1 MRNNPKREL
10 ILRSGSEC
18 FARYGYDKTTL
29 DDIGRRA
36 GLNKAS
42 LYYYFK
48 NKEDIFIAVVLAD
61 TQTFIAD
68 LKVKSQAFPDV
79 RKQIRFYLSE
89 RIRRYGEVLHL
100 TQRSIENWQPLE
112 AMFDEVYRETKV
124 LELLFLVEMLKIGVA
139 NNAFNF
145 TEPTASVAES
155 LFHLSDAL
163 KHEVA
168 YTTQH
173 LRPEAA
179 YYSLD
184 RFFHAFKLFVLA
196 SVPVL

>member
-1 MRNNPKREL
+1 MKNNPKRDL
-10 ILRSGSEC
+10 ILRAGSEC

-48 NKEDIFIAVVLAD
+48 NKEEIYIAVVLAD

-68 LKVKSQAFPDV
+68 LKIKSQAFPDV

-89 RIRRYGEVLHL
+89 RIRRYGELLHL
-100 TQRSIENWQPLE
+100 TRRSVENWQLLE
-112 AMFDEVYRETKV
+112 TMFDEVYQETKV
-124 LELLFLVEMLKIGVA
+124 LEVVFLAEMLKRGVA
-139 NNAFNF
+139 SNAFSF
-145 TEPTASVAES
+145 PEPTASVAES

-179 YYSLD
+179 DFSIAVERMERLLKLILD
-184 RFFHAFKLFVLA
+184 
-196 SVPVL
+196 

>member
-1 MRNNPKREL
+1 MKNNPKRDL
-10 ILRSGSEC
+10 ILRAGSEC

-48 NKEDIFIAVVLAD
+48 NKEEIFVAVVLSD
-61 TQTFIAD
+61 TQIFIAD
-68 LKVKSQAFPDV
+68 LKVKTQAFPDV

-89 RIRRYGEVLHL
+89 RVRRYGEVLHL
-100 TQRSIENWQPLE
+100 TRLSIENWQPLE
-112 AMFDEVYRETKV
+112 AMFDEVY
-124 LELLFLVEMLKIGVA
+124 LEIKALEVAFLAEMLKKGVA
-139 NNAFNF
+139 SNAFSF
-145 TEPTASVAES
+145 SEPSASVAES

-168 YTTQH
+168 YTAQR
-173 LRPEAA
+173 LRPAEADFSVA
-179 YYSLD
+179 VERMERLLKIILD
-184 RFFHAFKLFVLA
+184 
-196 SVPVL
+196 